1 MGVLALSYDSD
12 DKYMEMCDYL
22 NANNGYWINNDV
34 WTGCDNAFKEAEIC
48 VWC

>member
-22 NANNGYWINNDV
+22 NANNGYWINND
-34 WTGCDNAFKEAEIC
+34 A
-48 VWC
+48 